1 MGWSENNLKKRTG
14 KTARN
19 IMNKTVTQYALIT
32 GASSGIGNALAR
44 LFAKGLIDLVL
55 VARREETLLNLKH
68 ELESQYSITVHVL
81 AEDLSDPDAPERIF
95 KYTEEKNIFI
105 EYLVNN
111 AGFGLFGFFI
121 DTDWQKEEQ
130 MLQVNISALTALTKF
145 YGRKMGEKQYG
156 RILNIASTAAFQP
169 GPLMSV
175 YYATK
180 HYVLAFSE
188 AIANELK
195 DKQVTVTTL
204 CPGPTASEFQ
214 STANAEDS
222 KLFKNKKLPTAEEV
236 ARYGYKMMMKGKT
249 LAIHGG
255 VNKLMATGV
264 RFLPRKWVTQIVRI
278 ISEKAS

>member
-1 MGWSENNLKKRTG
+1 MT
-14 KTARN
+14 
-19 IMNKTVTQYALIT
+19 KTVKQHALIT
-32 GASSGIGNALAR
+32 GASSGIGKEMAK

-55 VARREETLLNLKH
+55 VARREETLLQLKK
-68 ELESQYSITVHVL
+68 ELEAQYNITVHVL
-81 AEDLSDPDAPERIF
+81 SEDLSDPKAPERIIN
-95 KYTEEKNIFI
+95 YTEQNELFI

-111 AGFGLFGFFI
+111 AGFGLYGFFI
-121 DTDWQKEEQ
+121 DTDWKQEEQ

-145 YGRKMGEKQYG
+145 YGKKMAQKQYG
-156 RILNIASTAAFQP
+156 RILNVASTAAFQP

-195 DKQVTVTTL
+195 DKQVTVTAL

-214 STANAEDS
+214 STANAEES
-222 KLFKNKKLPTAEEV
+222 KLFKNKKLPSSEEV
-236 ARYGYKMMMKGKT
+236 ARYGFKMMMKGKT
-249 LAIHGG
+249 VAIHGG
-255 VNKLMATGV
+255 VNKLMAISV

-278 ISEKAS
+278 ISEKTS